1 MDAAHSGDTAGIDFD
16 VLQFSRR
23 RLARRLRCE
32 AEIVSL
38 LEVSGLSIRYA
49 GEAVVEDV
57 SFSVD
62 EGESV
67 GIVGESGSGKSQTAL
82 ALLGL
87 LPKQADVSGS
97 VKLGGEEIIGA
108 TEQALN
114 KLRGRRVGMVF
125 QDTMQALNPYMQIGK
140 QVRQVLLQHELAAG
154 DAADRRV
161 MEMFT
166 RVGLPD
172 PERQFRAYPHQL
184 SGGMRQRVML
194 ASALIAEPDLLIAD
208 EPTTALDVTVQA
220 QILELLEDIRD
231 NTALL
236 LITHDLG
243 IVAGRCERM
252 LVFEKGRLVDAGPT
266 TSLFASPGHAH
277 TRALLDV
284 APRIDRGTFPA
295 PIKASTILSVEAAEV
310 VYEAGGS
317 AQLRAVIDVDL
328 SLRKGETLAVV
339 GESGSGKSSLVR
351 AILGLIPMHSGR
363 VVYAGEALDG
373 PVETRSIAQKRDFQL
388 VYQDPVAALNPQMR
402 VQSIV
407 GEPLSVHE
415 RSLSSQERIARVTTT
430 LQKVGLDDNYLRRY
444 PHQLSG
450 GQAQRVAIAR
460 ALILEPSVLVC
471 DEAVAALDGSV
482 RAQVLA
488 LLRTEQNKT
497 GLSIIFISHDLA
509 VVRSISHRVLVM
521 YMGHLVEF
529 ADCEKIFAAP
539 RHPYTRALLDAV
551 PVPDPVVSVIV
562 APLKGEVG
570 SLLSPPS
577 GCVFHPRCGYA
588 KEICSER
595 APESRDVGGSRVA
608 CHRADDI
615 ELTPQHS

>member
-1 MDAAHSGDTAGIDFD
+1 M
-16 VLQFSRR
+16 
-23 RLARRLRCE
+23 
-32 AEIVSL
+32 SL

-49 GEAVVEDV
+49 GAAVVEDV

-87 LPKQADVSGS
+87 LPKQADISGS

-114 KLRGRRVGMVF
+114 KLRGRRVGIVF
-125 QDTMQALNPYMQIGK
+125 QDTLQALNPYMPIGK

-295 PIKASTILSVEAAEV
+295 PIKTSTILSVEAAEV

-415 RSLSSQERIARVTTT
+415 PSLSSQERIARVITT

-521 YMGHLVEF
+521 YMGRLVEF

-551 PVPDPVVSVIV
+551 PVPDPVVSVRV

-595 APESRDVGGSRVA
+595 APEPRDVGGSRVA

-615 ELTPQHS
+615 ELTPQNP